1 MIIREKNRD
10 VVTDVIVC
18 NSFIT
23 PNRCTRDFKSDIS
36 PNNPFP
42 LPFNAALRNFTG
54 TRSLH
59 MSSHACV
66 GVYGGPGAEQHNGGQ

>member
-42 LPFNAALRNFTG
+42 LHFTLVNSFTVLFGDYLSNDSMMIQRDHGENF
-54 TRSLH
+54 
-59 MSSHACV
+59 
-66 GVYGGPGAEQHNGGQ
+66 Y